1 MSRPAIDVARS
12 LMRRREFGKAI
23 VLLENVHDVYENSFD
38 YYLTLGIA
46 CLYAGET
53 GNASRYFSQARRIK
67 VNDVQ
72 LLLAQAALFLRRGD
86 TGEAIRYYLD
96 VQDLEPGNKVAKKA
110 LDFVRSKGDWE
121 TIVRWN
127 DTGKIE
133 KFYPPLSGKNVRKT
147 QFVLSAFAGI
157 LIAFVILF
165 CVKANKTKENKARAD
180 LTSLSLNS
188 LKNAELKE
196 KDLSGQVYK
205 FILSDKEIK
214 ESYEKARNY
223 FQNYLDNSSRV
234 EINRIL
240 NSNASKEVKTKAQ
253 ILLTYLEQPGF
264 DTLAEKTEENF
275 SYAQVALEP
284 VLYENC
290 RVAWSGRISNAQT
303 NEETYTCLLLI
314 GYEDQKRVDGMVKVE
329 FTPPPVPEIEGER
342 SVKILGEI
350 KIEHGEIE
358 LSGCSVYQPLR
369 KK

>member
-96 VQDLEPGNKVAKKA
+96 VQDLEPANKIAKNA

-133 KFYPPLSGKNVRKT
+133 KFYPPLTNKNVQKAR
-147 QFVLSAFAGI
+147 FVFSAFAGI

-165 CVKANKTKENKARAD
+165 CIKPNKAKESNLRAD

-188 LKNAELKE
+188 LKNDELKE

-223 FQNYLDNSSRV
+223 FQNYKDNSSRV

-264 DTLAEKTEENF
+264 DTFAEKKEENF
-275 SYAQVALEP
+275 SYAQVSLEP

-303 NEETYTCLLLI
+303 TDENYTCLLLI
-314 GYEDQKRVDGMVKVE
+314 GYEDQKRVDGMVNVE

-350 KIEHGEIE
+350 KIEHGEVV
-358 LSGCSVYQPLR
+358 LSGRSVYQPLR